1 MGIALLFI
9 FQCVQDLV
17 MCFFQINNSKHSD
30 LLNCNSIYGQ
40 FEFERVQFVFITPCI
55 GGIYLAGAGNMLS
68 LERLLTI
75 VKNTAF
81 SLYSRATLHATYSKI
96 FSVFCSTN
104 GGN

>member
-1 MGIALLFI
+1 
-9 FQCVQDLV
+9 
-17 MCFFQINNSKHSD
+17 
-30 LLNCNSIYGQ
+30 
-40 FEFERVQFVFITPCI
+40 
-55 GGIYLAGAGNMLS
+55 MLS

-96 FSVFCSTN
+96 FSILCSTN